1 MRGEPYQFFLN
12 TPWGENLEN
21 QYAKNYTSFSSRF
34 RFNGKEWDDETG
46 NFYYGARYY
55 DPKISVWLSVDPL
68 AHKYPSLSP
77 YVFVANNPVMLVD
90 PDGRDIW
97 RVKNGKIEL
106 HQKTRDN
113 FSIFQNQDGREI
125 FRTNAEVT
133 WGNDGEYTVLD
144 YQNDFKRLTRLI
156 SEDASI
162 QKDMEKRAEKTGW
175 DDALFS
181 SVEDFKKSRE
191 ELDKKQTISDV
202 AVSTL
207 KYLTNIAGP
216 VTVIKEGVELINDR
230 EPIGETLLGA
240 GNSAARA
247 AKSSWNNFK
256 TTIDKISNEIKTN
269 YNAIQNA
276 PGT

>member
-1 MRGEPYQFFLN
+1 VSAL
-12 TPWGENLEN
+12 
-21 QYAKNYTSFSSRF
+21 S
-34 RFNGKEWDDETG
+34 
-46 NFYYGARYY
+46 GAEG
-55 DPKISVWLSVDPL
+55 WLSVDPL

-77 YVFVANNPVMLVD
+77 YNFVANNPLILVD

-97 RVKNGKIEL
+97 RIKNEKIEL
-106 HQKTRDN
+106 HRKTSDN
-113 FSIFQNQDGREI
+113 FSVFQNQDGREI

-133 WGNDGEYTVLD
+133 WESDGKYTVLD

-156 SEDASI
+156 SENATI
-162 QKDMEKRAEKTGW
+162 QKKMENRAEKTGW

-202 AVSTL
+202 AVTTL
-207 KYLTNIAGP
+207 EVITNLTGP
-216 VTVIKEGVELINDR
+216 VAVIKEGVELINGR

-256 TTIDKISNEIKTN
+256 TTIEKISNEIKTN

-276 PGT
+276 PGY